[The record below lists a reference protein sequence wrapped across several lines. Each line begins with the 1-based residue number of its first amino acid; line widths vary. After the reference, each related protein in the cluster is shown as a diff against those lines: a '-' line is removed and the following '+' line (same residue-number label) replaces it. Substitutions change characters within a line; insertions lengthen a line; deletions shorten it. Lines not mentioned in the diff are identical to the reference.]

1 MAEDWTP
8 KDNWS
13 PNNHDHDSKYSKLGH
28 AHDERYYTET
38 EVNNLV
44 TNLLRYPD
52 YVNGTTL
59 PENTTEY
66 TATQDGW
73 IFAYGRREATYWHV
87 RINGIWVWA
96 TGGSSWD
103 VGTCL
108 LPIKSGDVVTIYKGI
123 GNADGD
129 TVYDGATLKFYPNR

>member
-13 PNNHDHDSKYSKLGH
+13 PNNHNHD
-28 AHDERYYTET
+28 DRYYTET
-38 EVNNLV
+38 EVNTLV
-44 TNLLRYPD
+44 TNLLKYPD
-52 YVNGTTL
+52 YANGTKL
-59 PENTTEY
+59 PEKTTEY

-73 IFAYGRREATYWHV
+73 IFAYGRRDATYWHV

-103 VGTCL
+103 AGTCL
-108 LPIKSGDVVTIYKGI
+108 LPIKSGDVVAIYKDI
-123 GNADGD
+123 GHD
-129 TVYDGATLKFYPNR
+129 TDDLTKFDLYDGATLKFYPNR